1 MLATQPAEEVTAED
15 PTPHNLVPFL
25 LEITLHSGKVFY
37 LAQICACVIMFLLVR
52 EQQAA

>member
-15 PTPHNLVPFL
+15 PTPHNSVPFL
-25 LEITLHSGKVFY
+25 LKVFY

-52 EQQAA
+52 EQPQAA